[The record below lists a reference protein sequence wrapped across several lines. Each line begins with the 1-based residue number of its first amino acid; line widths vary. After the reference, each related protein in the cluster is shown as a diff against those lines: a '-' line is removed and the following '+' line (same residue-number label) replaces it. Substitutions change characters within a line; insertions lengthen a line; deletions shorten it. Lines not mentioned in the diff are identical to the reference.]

1 MVGCGRCGRAA
12 RASERRLSGDSGRS
26 VDAEASEASRSALL
40 RLVGERRPAEASNSG
55 IGETIDACVS
65 ELERPLSMGESSG
78 GAEEDAA
85 RAAGLTMTR
94 SDAEEAA
101 ATELGVILSGRKF
114 CAARA
119 DVRSLSR
126 CAARSF

>member
-1 MVGCGRCGRAA
+1 M
-12 RASERRLSGDSGRS
+12 
-26 VDAEASEASRSALL
+26 
-40 RLVGERRPAEASNSG
+40 RLVGERRPAEAGSSSG
-55 IGETIDACVS
+55 TGETIDACVS

-101 ATELGVILSGRKF
+101 ATELGVIDAEEAAATELGVILSGRERKF
-114 CAARA
+114 GLPVETPRA
-119 DVRSLSR
+119 LFLELSTHSAGRSHHCR
-126 CAARSF
+126 GGA